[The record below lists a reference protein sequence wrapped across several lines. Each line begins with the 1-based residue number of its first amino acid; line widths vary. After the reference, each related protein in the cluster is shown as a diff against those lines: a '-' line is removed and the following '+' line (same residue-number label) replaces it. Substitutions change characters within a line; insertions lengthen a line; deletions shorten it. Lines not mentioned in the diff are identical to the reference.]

1 MKRILLA
8 LFAFLLIFGVFTSRP
23 AHATINIYAGYVCKV
38 SYYTAGAVA
47 GYGNLGYVAVT
58 FSSAAACG
66 GTQTIVYACTAGAT
80 QSVCNTAALWTEPA
94 LIYLWQLCEVL
105 NNGVSVGW
113 VIDSSKPVGLVGF
126 RSSYP

>member
-1 MKRILLA
+1 MKKLLIA
-8 LFAFLLIFGVFTSRP
+8 LFVLFTVVGAARK
-23 AHATINIYAGYVCKV
+23 ANATINIYAGYVCKV

-58 FSSAAACG
+58 FSSAAQCG

-94 LIYLWQLCEVL
+94 LIYLWQLCELV